1 MPADLQFTDDEL
13 AQLHLLVSQDT
24 EKSRVELHHTSGI
37 PYREYIKQ
45 RVAQGAALL
54 KKMND
59 ALPMLAQNVT
69 ESKAF

>member
-1 MPADLQFTDDEL
+1 MPTELRFTDDEL
-13 AQLHLLVSQDT
+13 AHLHLLVAQDA

-45 RVAQGAALL
+45 RMAQGSALL

-59 ALPMLAQNVT
+59 ALPMLAL
-69 ESKAF
+69 ADAHAI